1 MSRVVLI
8 TGSSRGLGRALA
20 LECGRQ
26 GDRVA
31 VHCREQIVQAREV
44 AEAVR
49 ALGGEVEVFQAD
61 VRVYAEVEAMVR
73 AILRQWGRIDLL
85 VNNAGV
91 AIDALLMKTDVAAW
105 EAIIGTNLTG
115 AFHCLR
121 AVAPA
126 MMKAK
131 KGQMINIGSVVGLAG
146 RRGEAAYAASKAG
159 LLGLTRTAAKEL
171 GRFGIQVNLVLPGFH
186 LTDMGRAVTPAG
198 MREIEEARL
207 LTDGMTI
214 EEAARAIRTL
224 SLLPGVSGQVWNL
237 DSRVF

>member
-20 LECGRQ
+20 LDCGGQ

-31 VHCREQIVQAREV
+31 VHCRERVEQAREV
-44 AEAVR
+44 AEAIR
-49 ALGGEVEVFQAD
+49 TQGGESEVFQAD
-61 VRVYAEVEAMVR
+61 VRLYPEVESMVK
-73 AILRQWGRIDLL
+73 AIVQRWGGIDLL
-85 VNNAGV
+85 VNNAGM
-91 AIDALLMKTDVAAW
+91 AIDALLVKTDVAAW
-105 EAIIGTNLTG
+105 EEIVGTNLTG

-131 KGQMINIGSVVGLAG
+131 KGHMINMGSVVGLTG
-146 RRGEAAYAASKAG
+146 RKGEAAYAASKAG

-171 GRFGIQVNLVLPGFH
+171 GRFGVQVNLVLPGFH
-186 LTDMGRAVTPAG
+186 LTEMGRAVTPAG
-198 MREIEEARL
+198 LREIEAARPL
-207 LTDGMTI
+207 PVGISL